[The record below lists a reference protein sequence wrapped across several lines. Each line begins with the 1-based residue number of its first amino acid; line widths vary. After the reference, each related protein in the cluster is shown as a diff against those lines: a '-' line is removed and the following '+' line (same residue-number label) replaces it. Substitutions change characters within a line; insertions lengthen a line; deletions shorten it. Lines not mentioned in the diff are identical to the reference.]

1 MRFSGGNNVTEI
13 KSGERQTA
21 TAHTSLCVFPVDGQ
35 RAAVTL
41 AFRRGARRGEDQMS
55 RRLTAALLAL
65 VIAAWF
71 APAASSAQEFPSRAI
86 TIIVAQPPGG
96 GTDIIS
102 RIFAQQLSEQ
112 LGKPVVVENK
122 PGAGTIVGT
131 QAAAKSPPDGYT
143 LLAGLTANMAVN
155 PSLFRTL
162 PYDPVRDFTPVGMMA
177 QFPFVLVVSKDFP
190 AKSVKELIDMAKAK
204 PGTINFA
211 SAGNGTGQHLSAEL
225 FKLMAGVD
233 MTHVPYRGA
242 APAYSDVISGRTP
255 VFFDNLASALGQIKG
270 GSVRALGVTGTKRS
284 PLLPDVPTIAEAG
297 VPGYQNYVWFGLW
310 APKNTPKPVVDKLYA
325 EIRKAAATPAVKERI
340 MKDAGVPM
348 DTALTAIEPLEKSE
362 IAKWADVVKRAH
374 IQVQ

>member
-1 MRFSGGNNVTEI
+1 MS
-13 KSGERQTA
+13 
-21 TAHTSLCVFPVDGQ
+21 Q
-35 RAAVTL
+35 RL
-41 AFRRGARRGEDQMS
+41 G
-55 RRLTAALLAL
+55 AALLAM
-65 VIAAWF
+65 VIAVWL
-71 APAASSAQEFPSRAI
+71 APAASFAQDFPSRAI

-102 RIFAQQLSEQ
+102 RIFAQRLSEQ

-131 QAAAKSPPDGYT
+131 QAAAKSAPDGYT

-155 PSLFRTL
+155 PSLFKTL

-190 AKSVKELIDMAKAK
+190 AKSVKNLIAMAKAK
-204 PGTINFA
+204 PGSINFA

-325 EIRKAAATPAVKERI
+325 EIRKAAATPAVQERI

-348 DTALTAIEPLEKSE
+348 DTALAAIEPMEKAE

>member
-1 MRFSGGNNVTEI
+1 MY
-13 KSGERQTA
+13 
-21 TAHTSLCVFPVDGQ
+21 
-35 RAAVTL
+35 
-41 AFRRGARRGEDQMS
+41 RRILS
-55 RRLTAALLAL
+55 AL
-65 VIAAWF
+65 VVACAA
-71 APAASSAQEFPSRAI
+71 AIVSNAVSAQDFPNRAI
-86 TIIVAQPPGG
+86 TIIVPQPPGG

-102 RIFAQQLSEQ
+102 RIVAQQLSLQ

-122 PGAGTIVGT
+122 PGAGTLVGT
-131 QAAAKSPPDGYT
+131 DAAAKAAPDGYT

-155 PSLFRTL
+155 PSLFKTL
-162 PYDPVRDFTPVGMMA
+162 SYDPIRDFVPVGMMA
-177 QFPFVLVVSKDFP
+177 EFPFVLVVSNNFP
-190 AKSVKELIDMAKAK
+190 AKSVKELLALAKAK
-204 PGTINFA
+204 PGEINFA

-284 PLLPDVPTIAEAG
+284 PLLADVPTIAEAG

>member
-1 MRFSGGNNVTEI
+1 MNRHLS
-13 KSGERQTA
+13 
-21 TAHTSLCVFPVDGQ
+21 
-35 RAAVTL
+35 AAIL
-41 AFRRGARRGEDQMS
+41 AVV
-55 RRLTAALLAL
+55 LA
-65 VIAAWF
+65 IAAS
-71 APAASSAQEFPSRAI
+71 PAASFAEDFPARAV
-86 TIIVAQPPGG
+86 TIIVPQPPGG

-102 RIFAQQLSEQ
+102 RIVAQQLSEQ

-122 PGAGTIVGT
+122 PGAGTLVGSE
-131 QAAAKSPPDGYT
+131 AAAKSAPDGYT

-155 PSLFRTL
+155 PSLFKKL
-162 PYDPVRDFTPVGMMA
+162 PYDPIRDFTPIGMMA
-177 QFPFVLVVSKDFP
+177 EFPFVLVVSKDFP
-190 AKSVKELIDMAKAK
+190 AKSVKELIAMAKAK
-204 PGTINFA
+204 PGSINFA

-225 FKLMAGVD
+225 FKLMANVE

-270 GSVRALGVTGTKRS
+270 GAVRALGVTGTKRS

-297 VPGYQNYVWFGLW
+297 VPGYANYVWFGLW
-310 APKNTPKPVVDKLYA
+310 APKSTPKPVVDKLYA
-325 EIRKAAATPAVKERI
+325 EIRKAVATPSVKERI

-348 DTALTAIEPLEKSE
+348 DTALGDIEPLEKAE

>member
-1 MRFSGGNNVTEI
+1 MFGRLISTLIVVGTAAAA
-13 KSGERQTA
+13 A
-21 TAHTSLCVFPVDGQ
+21 TAAGAQDFP
-35 RAAVTL
+35 A
-41 AFRRGARRGEDQMS
+41 
-55 RRLTAALLAL
+55 
-65 VIAAWF
+65 
-71 APAASSAQEFPSRAI
+71 RAI

-102 RIFAQQLSEQ
+102 RIVAQQLSVQ

-131 QAAAKSPPDGYT
+131 EAAAKSPPDGYT

-155 PSLFRTL
+155 PSLFRKL
-162 PYDPVRDFTPVGMMA
+162 PYDPIKDFTPVGMMA
-177 QFPFVLVVSKDFP
+177 EFPFVLVVSKNFP
-190 AKSVKELIDMAKAK
+190 AKSVKELLALAKAK
-204 PGTINFA
+204 HGEINFA

-242 APAYSDVISGRTP
+242 SPAYSDVISGRTP
-255 VFFDNLASALGQIKG
+255 VFFDNLASGLGQIRG
-270 GSVRALGVTGTKRS
+270 GAVRALGVTGTKRS

-310 APKNTPKPVVDKLYA
+310 APKNTPKPIVDKLYA
-325 EIRKAAATPAVKERI
+325 EVRKAVGTPSVKARI
-340 MKDAGVPM
+340 MQDAGVPM
-348 DTALTAIEPLEKSE
+348 ETPLNEIEPLEKAE